1 MKTLTPHLAASACAA
16 LFALGCGG
24 SQSSTHTKTEAPE
37 TVTRATTVQDMWVDF
52 DYSTEVWKACQDA
65 GLSAPTFRFDSAKLT
80 KEAKSELKS
89 LAQCLKTG
97 DMANAALVVVGH
109 ADPQGAAP
117 YNEQLARQRAE
128 SVRAHL
134 VARGISPDRLF
145 LSAAGEL
152 GASKKANDEEARRV
166 SLVVLDID
174 AATVRA
180 TYTYE
185 LPKEY
190 VEKYE
195 ATGEDEGE
203 AEDEAR
209 APSAALTPLPYP
221 ARDPLHTPAPG
232 VAP

>member
-1 MKTLTPHLAASACAA
+1 MKTLTTHLAASACAA
-16 LFALGCGG
+16 LFAFGCGG
-24 SQSSTHTKTEAPE
+24 SQSSTRSQTDAPE

-52 DYSTEVWKACQDA
+52 DYSTEIWKACQDV
-65 GLSAPTFRFDSAKLT
+65 GLTAPTFRFDSTRLT
-80 KEAKSELKS
+80 EDAKSELKA
-89 LAQCLKTG
+89 LARCLKTG

-109 ADPQGAAP
+109 ADSKGSKPF
-117 YNEQLARQRAE
+117 NEQLARERAE

-134 VARGISPDRLF
+134 VARGVSPDRLF

-152 GASKKANDEEARRV
+152 GAGDKESAEEARRV

-185 LPKEY
+185 LPRAY

-195 ATGEDEGE
+195 AQGGDE
-203 AEDEAR
+203 AEDDEAR
-209 APSAALTPLPYP
+209 APSATLTPLPYP

-232 VAP
+232 LAP